1 MVTSDVHDPFKSIF
15 GITELIGNNNEDFKA
30 DKRTIGKN
38 ANDNFIV
45 STNHKHTWQK
55 KTIQGVQGL
64 QEFAFLY

>member
-45 STNHKHTWQK
+45 STNIHGK
-55 KTIQGVQGL
+55 KKQYKGSKDYKSLLFCINC
-64 QEFAFLY
+64 

>member
-45 STNHKHTWQK
+45 STNIHGKK